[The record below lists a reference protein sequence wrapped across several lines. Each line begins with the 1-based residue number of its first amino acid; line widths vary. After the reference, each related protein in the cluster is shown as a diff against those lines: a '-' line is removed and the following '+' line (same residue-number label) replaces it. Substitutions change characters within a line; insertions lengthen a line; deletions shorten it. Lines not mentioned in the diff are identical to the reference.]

1 MDGALPAVG
10 AAGAV
15 SLRLTVAATVLA
27 LVTRPRM
34 SRIPRSALM
43 PAVAFGAVLGVMNLT
58 FYLSLT
64 RLPLGPAVTVEFMG
78 PLLLAVARS
87 RRPSDVAWAAVA
99 GLGVIVVA
107 WTRGGTA
114 ESLDPIGVLLALAA
128 GAAVGDLHRAE
139 QTGRSVTARPHGSLH
154 RLGGRRRP
162 RHPGRYRRSRIRPRV
177 AARAGHGASP
187 SDCCPLRCPGAWR
200 CSLCSGRCTPCCA
213 RMGRVRRTASSR

>member
-34 SRIPRSALM
+34 SRNPRSALM

-87 RRPSDVAWAAVA
+87 RRP
-99 GLGVIVVA
+99 
-107 WTRGGTA
+107 
-114 ESLDPIGVLLALAA
+114 
-128 GAAVGDLHRAE
+128 
-139 QTGRSVTARPHGSLH
+139 
-154 RLGGRRRP
+154 
-162 RHPGRYRRSRIRPRV
+162 
-177 AARAGHGASP
+177 
-187 SDCCPLRCPGAWR
+187 
-200 CSLCSGRCTPCCA
+200 
-213 RMGRVRRTASSR
+213 